1 MATNNTAVTYVK
13 SIILQMYPTH
23 SNVI

>member
-1 MATNNTAVTYVK
+1 MATNDIAVTYVK

>member
-1 MATNNTAVTYVK
+1 MATNDIAVTYVK

-23 SNVI
+23 INVI